1 MRLIYVEDLGEVY
14 IDHLNNKWSARKYS
28 LEEAKELSKTMKE
41 SSNNYNCSNLTN
53 CSNLIESH
61 NCKDC
66 HFLVKSIACKSC
78 LYSDNLRNCI
88 ECSHCYN
95 CNSCINCQD
104 CKSVSNRAMYIK
116 NTSMVTAYS

>member
-1 MRLIYVEDLGEVY
+1 MRIIEVEEGVVYV
-14 IDHLNNKWSARKYS
+14 DHCNNKWSSSKYS
-28 LEEAKELSKTMKE
+28 LEEAKKLSKTMVN
-41 SSNNYNCSNLTN
+41 SHYNYNCSNLTN
-53 CSNLIESH
+53 CSNMNNCH
-61 NCKDC
+61 NCVNC
-66 HFLVKSIACKSC
+66 HLCSYCIGCKSC

-88 ECSHCYN
+88 ECSYCYN